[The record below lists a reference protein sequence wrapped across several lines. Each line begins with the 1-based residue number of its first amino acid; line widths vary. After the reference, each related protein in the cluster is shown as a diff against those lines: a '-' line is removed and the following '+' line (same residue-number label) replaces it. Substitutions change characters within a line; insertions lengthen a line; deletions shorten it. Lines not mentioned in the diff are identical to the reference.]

1 MRLLAEFCENVL
13 FEERINGFGRN
24 GVKFIVN
31 GNADA
36 LLALAHTESAAE
48 LNVIRERVFVYE
60 RLKSFNNLS

>member
-1 MRLLAEFCENVL
+1 MRLLADLRENVL
-13 FEERINGFGRN
+13 FEERVNGFGRN
-24 GVKFIVN
+24 GIKLVVN